1 MVEQARARAAVR
13 VFGAVV
19 AVLAVG
25 TAGYVLIEDAPLLDA
40 LYMTV
45 ITVTTIGYREVLP
58 LHPAGKVFTIVLALT
73 GVGILMYAVTA
84 WASLFVATDLRRIL
98 GLRGEQRMIEKLTDH
113 IVVCGGGRTG
123 RAVAEILAGRR
134 ASFVVVDQSRDCL
147 AHLQEHGILV
157 HHGDATERETL
168 EAVGVRRARTLI
180 SCLGDDA
187 HNVYAILLARQMN
200 PGIDIIARATEE
212 DSEDRLRLAGA
223 DRIINPY
230 RAGAM
235 RLAFTALKPTV
246 VDFLEASLP
255 GVEGN
260 LELTEI
266 PVSEGS
272 SVAGKTLA
280 GANVRQRFGIIVVAI
295 LREGQTLFNP
305 SPDLE
310 IRAGDILVGLGPPDA
325 VESLEK
331 ASS

>member
-19 AVLAVG
+19 AVLAAG

-157 HHGDATERETL
+157 HQGDATERETL

>member
-1 MVEQARARAAVR
+1 MARYERKRAAFR
-13 VFGAVV
+13 VAGAVA

-25 TAGYVLIEDAPLLDA
+25 TVGYVLIEGASLLDA

-45 ITVTTIGYREVLP
+45 ITVTTIGYREVVP
-58 LHPAGKVFTIVLALT
+58 LTDAGKVFTILLALT
-73 GVGILMYAVTA
+73 GVGILMYAITA
-84 WASLFVATDLRRIL
+84 WASLFVATDLRKIL
-98 GLRGEQRMIEKLTDH
+98 GLRGEQRMIGKLEDH

-123 RAVAEILAGRR
+123 QAVAEILAGRN
-134 ASFVVVDQSRDCL
+134 ASFVVVDQDPDCL
-147 AHLQEHGILV
+147 ERIQHHGILV
-157 HHGDATERETL
+157 HHGDATQKDTL
-168 EAVGVRRARTLI
+168 EAVGVPRAATLI

-200 PGIDIIARATEE
+200 PSINIIARATEE
-212 DSEDRLRLAGA
+212 GSEERLRLAGA

-295 LREGQTLFNP
+295 LREGRTLFNP
-305 SPDLE
+305 SPDME
-310 IRAGDILVGLGPPDA
+310 IRAGDVLVGLGPPDA
-325 VESLEK
+325 LEGLEK

>member
-1 MVEQARARAAVR
+1 MRAAVR
-13 VFGAVV
+13 IVV
-19 AVLAVG
+19 AVAAVLVTG
-25 TAGYVLIEDAPLLDA
+25 TAGYMVIEGSPLLDA

-45 ITVTTIGYREVLP
+45 ITVTTIGYREVVP
-58 LHPAGKVFTIVLALT
+58 LTAPGKVFTIVLALT
-73 GVGILMYAVTA
+73 GVGILMYAITA
-84 WASLFVATDLRRIL
+84 WASLFVATDIRKIL
-98 GLRGEQRMIEKLTDH
+98 GLRGEQRMIERLSDH
-113 IVVCGGGRTG
+113 IVVCGSGRTG
-123 RAVAEILAGRR
+123 QAVAEILASRN
-134 ASFVVVDQSRDCL
+134 ASFVVVDENPDCL
-147 AHLQEHGILV
+147 ERIQQHGILV
-157 HHGDATERETL
+157 HHGDATQKETL
-168 EAVGVRRARTLI
+168 EAVGVDRARTVI

-200 PGIDIIARATEE
+200 PSIDIIARATEE
-212 DSEDRLRLAGA
+212 GSEERLRLAGA

-272 SVAGKTLA
+272 SVAGRTLA
-280 GANVRQRFGIIVVAI
+280 SANVRQRFGIIVVAI
-295 LREGQTLFNP
+295 LREGRTLFNP
-305 SPDLE
+305 APDME
-310 IRAGDILVGLGPPDA
+310 IRPGDILVGLGPPDA
-325 VESLEK
+325 LEGLER

>member
-1 MVEQARARAAVR
+1 M
-13 VFGAVV
+13 AVV
-19 AVLAVG
+19 AVLVTG
-25 TAGYVLIEDAPLLDA
+25 TAGYVLIEGTSLLDA

-45 ITVTTIGYREVLP
+45 ITVTTIGYREVVP
-58 LHPAGKVFTIVLALT
+58 LTTAGKVFTILLALT
-73 GVGILMYAVTA
+73 GVGILMYAITA
-84 WASLFVATDLRRIL
+84 WASMFVATDLRRIL
-98 GLRGEQRMIEKLTDH
+98 GFRGEQRMIEKLSGH

-123 RAVAEILAGRR
+123 QAVAEILASRK
-134 ASFVVVDQSRDCL
+134 ATFVVVDEDPECL
-147 AHLQEHGILV
+147 ERLQLHGILV
-157 HHGDATERETL
+157 FHGDATRKDTL
-168 EAVGVRRARTLI
+168 EAVGVQRAGTLI

-200 PGIDIIARATEE
+200 RSINIIARATEE
-212 DSEDRLRLAGA
+212 GSEERLRLAGA

-272 SVAGKTLA
+272 SVAGRTLA
-280 GANVRQRFGIIVVAI
+280 GANVRQRFGIIVVAV
-295 LREGQTLFNP
+295 LREGRTLFNP
-305 SPDLE
+305 APDME
-310 IRAGDILVGLGPPDA
+310 IRPGDVLVGLGPPDA
-325 VESLEK
+325 VEGLEK